1 MSEHERLKDQYKAM
15 PHGSARVQAIQKAVK
30 KADDQKDHAWQIIHR
45 FELADELHF
54 YGDCAKTLPIIAR
67 ATELFEQE
75 PLESY
80 VYDYL
85 FAFYEA
91 LDVWN
96 EVPQL
101 SLEQREQVAEKFFYA
116 LKRYGYSTSLYHE
129 RQYMQRRREGRFE
142 EAEREYELRFTQEPG
157 VHKTLAR
164 CKACEQGMRIL
175 HALNSQ
181 NWQEAMELA
190 KPILDG
196 TLSCRTEPWGTL
208 KLLFEFAWY
217 EGDRESLQFAGDR
230 MLQRVRWD
238 PVGEEWEV
246 LPCYILSDVRGGLKA
261 FERTLPDMLQRWSQQ
276 ERQDYFQSV
285 WLLLTR
291 AAQTQETLSLSLPK
305 EFALYLE
312 DGIYHPKE
320 LAQWF
325 HAAALEI
332 AKKFDDRNGYPDQ
345 QNVIEKAGMALLK
358 MTQQE
363 TQHS

>member
-157 VHKTLAR
+157 VHKTLTQ

-196 TLSCRTEPWGTL
+196 TLSCRTEPWCAL
-208 KLLFEFAWY
+208 NLLFEFAWSQ
-217 EGDRESLQFAGDR
+217 GNRADVQFFGER
-230 MLQRVRWD
+230 LLQRLAWD
-238 PVGEEWEV
+238 PYAQESDV
-246 LPCYILSDVRGGLKA
+246 LCCYILSHIKEGLKA
-261 FERTLPDMLQRWSQQ
+261 LERTLPEIPQKWSQQ

-291 AAQTQETLSLSLPK
+291 AAQTDETLSLSLPK
-305 EFALYLE
+305 EFALYRE
-312 DGIYHPKE
+312 DGRYNAAE
-320 LAQWF
+320 LARWF
-325 HAAALEI
+325 YEQALDI
-332 AKKFDDRNGYPDQ
+332 AKKFDQRNGYPYY
-345 QNVIEKAGMALLK
+345 QNQMEKAGQGLRAMMA
-358 MTQQE
+358 QE
-363 TQHS
+363 ISNQ